1 MSKHSASV
9 NATEPRRVSCRGGIQ
24 VINQRVQVG
33 FGHRNTTVTVEID
46 ETVLRLFNEHDK
58 LIKVVPRTSSKEVSR
73 YKAYA
78 PQNRAK
84 A

>member
-1 MSKHSASV
+1 
-9 NATEPRRVSCRGGIQ
+9 
-24 VINQRVQVG
+24 VQVG